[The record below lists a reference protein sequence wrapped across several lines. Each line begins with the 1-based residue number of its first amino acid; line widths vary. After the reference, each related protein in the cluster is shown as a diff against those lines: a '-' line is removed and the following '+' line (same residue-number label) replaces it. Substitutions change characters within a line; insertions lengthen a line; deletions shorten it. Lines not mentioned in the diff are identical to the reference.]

1 MKTITLKSDTL
12 GIISSTLCMIHCII
26 TPFLFIA
33 QTCSDVCCTTAPTWW
48 LWIDVSF
55 LTISLFAIS
64 HAVKHTSKQWVKY
77 AMWTSWSFLLLV
89 ITNEQLELFSIFE
102 NAIYR
107 NRFFSSPP
115 FLQLKILY
123 MPIIFLLYYSKIDL

>member
-1 MKTITLKSDTL
+1 MIGEIKMKTITLKSDTL

-102 NAIYR
+102 NAIYIPGLSLVALHFY
-107 NRFFSSPP
+107 N
-115 FLQLKILY
+115 LKY
-123 MPIIFLLYYSKIDL
+123 CTCP